1 MQVQTVP
8 PWIFHNS
15 NRSVILWTRLTPP
28 SGTQNR
34 PAFLDYCVSKDQKF
48 KSCVSRGT
56 TITDGAVDYTAKV
69 TTAYRLA
76 KHCTRAHRLADSTP
90 YEHDLRCDCRWRRAA

>member
-8 PWIFHNS
+8 PWNFHNS

-56 TITDGAVDYTAKV
+56 TITDGAVDFTAKV
-69 TTAYRLA
+69 RSPPIRISDGQSLCSYGLTAHQL
-76 KHCTRAHRLADSTP
+76 C
-90 YEHDLRCDCRWRRAA
+90 

>member
-1 MQVQTVP
+1 MM
-8 PWIFHNS
+8 WRSHS
-15 NRSVILWTRLTPP
+15 SRSVILWTRLTPP

-56 TITDGAVDYTAKV
+56 AITDGAVDYTVKV
-69 TTAYRLA
+69 TTAYRPA
-76 KHCTRAHRLADSTP
+76 KHCAPAHRLAGRMP
-90 YEHDLRCDCRWRRAA
+90 YAS